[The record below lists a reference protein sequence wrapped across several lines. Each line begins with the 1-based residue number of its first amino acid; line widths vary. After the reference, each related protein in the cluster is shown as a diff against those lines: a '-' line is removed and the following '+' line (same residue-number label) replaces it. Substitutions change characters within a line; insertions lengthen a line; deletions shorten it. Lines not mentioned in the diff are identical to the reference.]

1 MCTINS
7 HGDCINDYCSCS
19 SVHHATPGG
28 WLDYGVYERN
38 ICNRIIG
45 YFINLY
51 RKPSFYKEK
60 ELTILERRMRKSKTD
75 ELRRKYGLLEDDDI
89 DTNDNSNKIKQD

>member
-1 MCTINS
+1 MCTINK

-19 SVHHATPGG
+19 HIHPAKPGG
-28 WLDYGVYERN
+28 WLTYDVYERN

-51 RKPSFYKEK
+51 RKPTFYKEK
-60 ELTILERRMRKSKTD
+60 ELNILERRIRMSKTD
-75 ELRRKYGLLEDDDI
+75 ELRRKYGLLEDDDTN
-89 DTNDNSNKIKQD
+89 TNDNSNKIKQD